1 MICSDHHQFL
11 LFNTLTET
19 LDSWEIHLVSS
30 VLLGAVFLP
39 ETAPDASHGAVPKG
53 NYPNLFRAGPL
64 TRYAARCIVRGSRD
78 ERDCSLKTE

>member
-30 VLLGAVFLP
+30 ACLVLCSCLM
-39 ETAPDASHGAVPKG
+39 TAPDASHGAVPKG